1 LALKLE
7 LGGVLMKKLYLVAGL
22 VLLGPWLSAC
32 QREEPSAT
40 NSSAPATASP
50 AAKADPNAV
59 ENAKAMLQK
68 HDQALND
75 KNLDALMSTF
85 STDPKA
91 VMLGTGE
98 GERYVGQQTIRAA
111 YTEITKDYDAGTLA
125 TNCDWKAGGMD
136 EAGTTA
142 WVAATCSCEDSL
154 KGVKRKYVLNV
165 SGALEKEGNDWRFV
179 MLHMS
184 NVTNAPPPSG
194 ANTTSTPAATT
205 TPAK

>member
-1 LALKLE
+1 LALNTE
-7 LGGVLMKKLYLVAGL
+7 LGGVMMKKMYLVAGL
-22 VLLGPWLSAC
+22 ALLGLLLSAC
-32 QREEPSAT
+32 QKEAPSAT
-40 NSSAPATASP
+40 NSSAPATTSP

-59 ENAKAMLQK
+59 ENAKAVLQK
-68 HDQALND
+68 HDKALND

-85 STDPKA
+85 SSDPKT

-98 GERYVGQQTIRAA
+98 GERYLGQQTIREA
-111 YTEITKDYDAGTLA
+111 YTEITKDYDAGTLV
-125 TNCDWKAGGMD
+125 TNCDWKTGDMD
-136 EAGTTA
+136 DAGTIA
-142 WVAATCSCEDSL
+142 WVAATCNCEDSL

-165 SGALEKEGNDWRFV
+165 SGALAKEGNDWRFV

-194 ANTTSTPAATT
+194 ANTTSTPAAAT